1 MSSQVVY
8 FTATFPYV
16 LLVAITA
23 YGLTLPGA
31 LDGVK
36 ELFVPKA
43 WTGPKTITDPQ
54 VWRKAAEQMF
64 YSLSVS
70 FVVKKLNITICTHQV
85 SWGGLVMFGS
95 YNKFGHKVHITAATT
110 SILDILTTVII
121 KQHHFHHHHDHHHHP
136 HDQGA
141 HHRGHDLIL
150 GLPHVDHLRPG
161 SLLHPRQPRA
171 PAERGGDLK
180 KDKGF
185 KEEQIIE
192 GKR

>member
-1 MSSQVVY
+1 MPRQGDQIQRQGWQSIFYHLVDLFHVIPLSQVVY

-64 YSLSVS
+64 YSLSVC
-70 FVVKKLNITICTHQV
+70 FVVET
-85 SWGGLVMFGS
+85 
-95 YNKFGHKVHITAATT
+95 
-110 SILDILTTVII
+110 
-121 KQHHFHHHHDHHHHP
+121 
-136 HDQGA
+136 
-141 HHRGHDLIL
+141 
-150 GLPHVDHLRPG
+150 
-161 SLLHPRQPRA
+161 
-171 PAERGGDLK
+171 
-180 KDKGF
+180 
-185 KEEQIIE
+185 
-192 GKR
+192 

>member
-1 MSSQVVY
+1 MLSQVVY

-70 FVVKKLNITICTHQV
+70 FVEKKTEYNYLHLPGLLGRSGHVWQLQQV
-85 SWGGLVMFGS
+85 R
-95 YNKFGHKVHITAATT
+95 
-110 SILDILTTVII
+110 
-121 KQHHFHHHHDHHHHP
+121 P
-136 HDQGA
+136 QGA
-141 HHRGHDLIL
+141 HHCGHHLDL
-150 GLPHVDHLRPG
+150 GHPHHRHHQATSFP
-161 SLLHPRQPRA
+161 SSSS
-171 PAERGGDLK
+171 
-180 KDKGF
+180 
-185 KEEQIIE
+185 
-192 GKR
+192 

>member
-1 MSSQVVY
+1 MLSQVVY
-8 FTATFPYV
+8 FMATFPYV

-70 FVVKKLNITICTHQV
+70 FVEKKLNI
-85 SWGGLVMFGS
+85 
-95 YNKFGHKVHITAATT
+95 
-110 SILDILTTVII
+110 II
-121 KQHHFHHHHDHHHHP
+121 
-136 HDQGA
+136 
-141 HHRGHDLIL
+141 
-150 GLPHVDHLRPG
+150 
-161 SLLHPRQPRA
+161 
-171 PAERGGDLK
+171 
-180 KDKGF
+180 
-185 KEEQIIE
+185 
-192 GKR
+192 

>member
-1 MSSQVVY
+1 MFSQVVY

-70 FVVKKLNITICTHQV
+70 FVVNKTEYN
-85 SWGGLVMFGS
+85 FFS
-95 YNKFGHKVHITAATT
+95 YIEKQKYPIIHE
-110 SILDILTTVII
+110 DIAMDEAVYT
-121 KQHHFHHHHDHHHHP
+121 
-136 HDQGA
+136 
-141 HHRGHDLIL
+141 
-150 GLPHVDHLRPG
+150 
-161 SLLHPRQPRA
+161 
-171 PAERGGDLK
+171 
-180 KDKGF
+180 
-185 KEEQIIE
+185 
-192 GKR
+192 

>member
-1 MSSQVVY
+1 MFSQVVY

-110 SILDILTTVII
+110 LILDNWTSSPPSLPSNITSNIIIMIITIIHMIKVHITAATISSLDFLTSIISGLAVFSILGNLAHQQNVEVI
-121 KQHHFHHHHDHHHHP
+121 
-136 HDQGA
+136 
-141 HHRGHDLIL
+141 
-150 GLPHVDHLRPG
+150 
-161 SLLHPRQPRA
+161 
-171 PAERGGDLK
+171 
-180 KDKGF
+180 
-185 KEEQIIE
+185 
-192 GKR
+192 